1 MKEVYHDDSLFVD
14 NGWGWSSPDGEKFW
28 FVAYA
33 NQWTWNKYI
42 GPGLTSLA
50 EAYLLTGNGQYAEK
64 AAEMLYLIAKV
75 YPSMDYEN
83 QSRYG
88 WMMKQQN
95 IRYPGKVLNRIW
107 ETRFITGLAE
117 AYDMIWDH
125 IDLSFSLQG
134 KIGKS
139 GEEIRSF
146 IEANLLE
153 DALKQ

>member
-1 MKEVYHDDSLFVD
+1 MDDEAAKYSL
-14 NGWGWSSPDGEKFW
+14 S
-28 FVAYA
+28 
-33 NQWTWNKYI
+33 
-42 GPGLTSLA
+42 
-50 EAYLLTGNGQYAEK
+50 
-64 AAEMLYLIAKV
+64 
-75 YPSMDYEN
+75 
-83 QSRYG
+83 
-88 WMMKQQN
+88 
-95 IRYPGKVLNRIW
+95 GKVLNRIW

-153 DALKQ
+153 DALEAIEQEDSWKFRDASGCIGNLAPCKTVCWKG